1 MKETGKESV
10 LDLYQWEALLAH
22 ETLYQA
28 AKETAAY
35 KKAARTERDTDAP
48 AYRLLSWPDT
58 LRAIGKKLYDGAARI
73 ERSRQVSYDG
83 YNKAARALIDAATKP
98 ADDEPDPTMNPI
110 RR

>member
-58 LRAIGKKLYDGAARI
+58 LRAIGKKLYDG
-73 ERSRQVSYDG
+73 